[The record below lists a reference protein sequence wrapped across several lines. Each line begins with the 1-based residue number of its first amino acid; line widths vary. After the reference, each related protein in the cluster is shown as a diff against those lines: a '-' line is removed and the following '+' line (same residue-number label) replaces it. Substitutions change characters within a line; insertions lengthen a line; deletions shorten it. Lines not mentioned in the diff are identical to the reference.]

1 MATHD
6 STTTRATKKASARR
20 TATAKRTTAAKRAP
34 RTTAAAAARTTSTR
48 PATRASRAQELAE
61 RVVLIPVGAAL
72 EARDRVVGTVG
83 DLVSTTSSRSA
94 LERQLKRFERRG
106 GTARTQLE
114 REVRRTRTRLER
126 RTRTARRGFDRQRA
140 QARKNL
146 GANVELVSQRVENVV
161 QNGVD
166 AGMKLVNGAQDRI
179 ARVV

>member
-1 MATHD
+1 MAD
-6 STTTRATKKASARR
+6 STTTRAPKRAAARR
-20 TATAKRTTAAKRAP
+20 KPAAKRARATAT
-34 RTTAAAAARTTSTR
+34 RTTARAT
-48 PATRASRAQELAE
+48 ATRTATSRAGRAPGLAE

-72 EARDRVVGTVG
+72 EARDRVAGVVGEIVTA
-83 DLVSTTSSRSA
+83 TSSRSA
-94 LERQLKRFERRG
+94 LEKRLERFEHRG
-106 GTARTQLE
+106 GSARTQLE

-146 GANVELVSQRVENVV
+146 GANVEQVSQRVENVV

-179 ARVV
+179 AKVV